1 MAEKTKK
8 RTGANYLKSSTKV
21 DLTGV
26 MVLAFGISAVLGVG
40 IYASLKY
47 LKKNESH
54 VSIDVA
60 QDGIEQAII
69 RDKQVLAQ
77 KLPKNV
83 QNMSYPSFESIKGN
97 WKISFGS
104 SGVAVIFLA
113 DNLFQL
119 TVTTDPKG
127 AVRQYSRGNLVY
139 EQSTGKLSLIP
150 STDVGAPDP
159 VKGVTYKVLTMRP
172 YDIYISQEKRDPSL
186 YFIAPQ
192 KDVAGKTYHP
202 LFLQADYSGAPVLKW
217 QRIQ

>member
-1 MAEKTKK
+1 MAGKTKK
-8 RTGANYLKSSTKV
+8 RTGENHLKPV

-26 MVLAFGISAVLGVG
+26 MVLALGVSAVLGVG

-47 LKKNESH
+47 FKTSESR
-54 VSIDVA
+54 VSVSA
-60 QDGIEQAII
+60 SQDAIEQAII

-77 KLPKNV
+77 KLPKNA
-83 QNMSYPSFESIKGN
+83 QNMAHPAFSQLKGS
-97 WKISFGS
+97 WKVSFGS
-104 SGVAVIFLA
+104 SGVSVLFLA

-119 TVTTDPKG
+119 TVTTDPRG
-127 AVRQYSRGNLVY
+127 AVRQYSRGNVIY
-139 EQSTGKLSLIP
+139 EQETGKLSLIP
-150 STDVGAPDP
+150 STQVGIPAPA
-159 VKGVTYKVLTMRP
+159 KGVTYKVLTLRA
-172 YDIYISQEKRDPSL
+172 YDVYVSQEKGDPSL